1 MHSSIKIPLILIVAV
16 LLASIA
22 VYLALESGGPSTET
36 GPDTK
41 PKHPPTSS
49 MPATPPQTS
58 FTDAPPPS
66 RPDPVPPPISSLPK
80 QERPGAKAR
89 RIISQIRSGAREADI
104 RQVFVEADGFQ
115 ENGEGTDAH
124 LLYFYAAQNGHP
136 GAMFALATAYD
147 PLHFQTGNSAMD
159 DPTPDQAY
167 KWYRQAAGAGN
178 PEAVRRLEDLK
189 RWVAASAEKGD
200 RDAQQLLERW

>member
-16 LLASIA
+16 LLAGIA
-22 VYLALESGGPSTET
+22 IYLTLESGGLSTET
-36 GPDTK
+36 PAGAK
-41 PKHPPTSS
+41 QKHPPTSS
-49 MPATPPQTS
+49 TPAIPPQTS

-66 RPDPVPPPISSLPK
+66 RSAPIPPPISSLPK
-80 QERPGAKAR
+80 QERPGAEAR
-89 RIISQIRSGAREADI
+89 RIISQIRSGAREADM
-104 RQVFVEADGFQ
+104 RQVFAEANGFQ
-115 ENGEGTDAH
+115 ENGKGTDAH
-124 LLYFYAAQNGHP
+124 LLYFDAAQNGHP

-147 PLHFQTGNSAMD
+147 PQHFQPGNSAMD
-159 DPTPDQAY
+159 DPTPDQAH

-189 RWVAASAEKGD
+189 RWVTASAEKGD